1 MTTPIKEIEQVIKRL
16 PIDTLQIALE
26 YLRALEQEEGVW
38 EITDE
43 GHKRFI
49 PYDRDK
55 LSKEEK
61 LALSQAE
68 EEIERGEGI
77 GLDELRKKYGI

>member
-1 MTTPIKEIEQVIKRL
+1 MVAPIKEIEQVIKRL
-16 PIDTLQIALE
+16 PADTLQIALE
-26 YLRALEQEEGVW
+26 YLRALEQEDGVW
-38 EITDE
+38 ENIDE

-61 LALSQAE
+61 MFLAQAE
-68 EEIERGEGI
+68 REIERGEGI
-77 GLDELRKKYGI
+77 GLDELKKKYGI